1 MDEVER
7 IKKEKLEK
15 MMERVR
21 NPVIKKPVEVTD
33 SNFNDF
39 ITRKKYAI
47 IDCWAAWCMPC
58 RIIAPSIEKIAEEYG
73 DKVAVGKLDVDKNR
87 GIAMRFGIMS
97 IPTVLFFRDGHL
109 VDNII
114 GAVPKH
120 VLEEKLKQVMG

>member
-21 NPVIKKPVEVTD
+21 NPVIKKPVEVID

>member
-21 NPVIKKPVEVTD
+21 NPVIKKPVEVTEN
-33 SNFNDF
+33 SFNDF

-87 GIAMRFGIMS
+87 GIASKFGIMS